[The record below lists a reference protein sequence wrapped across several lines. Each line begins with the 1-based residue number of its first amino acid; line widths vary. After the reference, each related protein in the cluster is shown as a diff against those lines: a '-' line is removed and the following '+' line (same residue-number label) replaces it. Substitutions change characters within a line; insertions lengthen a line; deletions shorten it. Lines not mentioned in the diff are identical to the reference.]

1 MSLRVL
7 VLTIDGQS
15 AADVV
20 GPLQARGIAVA
31 VTRDVARALAALGDA
46 DLLVLDAAD
55 TAALTMLCRRVI
67 DEAGSGH
74 APVLAIAQGSDV
86 EERVQMLEAGADDVL
101 ARPIDERELSAIV
114 EALTLRPSAARQPA
128 GPPTPTAPKA
138 QSEPGRVIV
147 FAAAKG
153 GSGATTLA
161 VNTAVLL
168 AEMAPA
174 NVAIADMD
182 MAHGQV
188 ATHLDIYGRSSTA
201 DLAREDYTVLGPE
214 LLQQTG
220 RAHASGL
227 VVFGAPYRPDEA
239 QDVDGEA
246 LSVVVHAL
254 STQYGTVVVDAG
266 STLDMRSLP
275 LIGRADR
282 VVMVVT
288 PDIPSLRLLH
298 SALQVM
304 ADAGVVDDRMAFV
317 VNHIYPRATIGP
329 EQREEHL
336 GLKVNLSIPYD
347 GEGFVK
353 AVNEGQ
359 PVVVAARRTPSGQA
373 IKGLADSLADGSAPQ
388 EVEVPQRRRR
398 RLGGF
403 LNRS

>member
-1 MSLRVL
+1 VL

-20 GPLQARGIAVA
+20 VPLQARGIDVA
-31 VTRDVARALAALGDA
+31 VTRDVASALAALGDA
-46 DLLVLDAAD
+46 DLIVLDAAD
-55 TAALTMLCRRVI
+55 TAALIMLCRRVI
-67 DEAGSGH
+67 DEAGSSH
-74 APVLAIAQGSDV
+74 APVLAIAHGNEV
-86 EERVQMLEAGADDVL
+86 EERVQILEAGADDVL
-101 ARPIDERELSAIV
+101 ARPIDERELSAII
-114 EALTLRPSAARQPA
+114 EALALRGSAGRQSAAPTQP
-128 GPPTPTAPKA
+128 PPKP

-161 VNTAVLL
+161 VNTALLL
-168 AEMAPA
+168 AEMAPS

-201 DLAREDYTVLGPE
+201 DLAREDSTVLTPE

-239 QDVDGEA
+239 QDVDGDA
-246 LSVVVHAL
+246 LSTVVHAL
-254 STQYGTVVVDAG
+254 RGQFGTVVVDAG

-304 ADAGVVDDRMAFV
+304 SDAGVVDDRMVFV

-329 EQREEHL
+329 EQIEEHL
-336 GLKVNLSIPYD
+336 GLKIGMSIPYD
-347 GEGFVK
+347 GELFVK

-359 PVVVAARRTPSGQA
+359 PVVASARRGPPALA
-373 IKGLADSLADGSAPQ
+373 IKGLADSLADGSAPP
-388 EVEVPQRRRR
+388 EIEAPQRRRR
-398 RLGGF
+398 RLGGL

>member
-1 MSLRVL
+1 ML

-20 GPLQARGIAVA
+20 GPLQARNINVA
-31 VTRDVARALAALGDA
+31 VTRDVDSALAALGDA

-67 DEAGSGH
+67 DEAGAGH
-74 APVLAIAQGSDV
+74 APVLAIAHGGDV
-86 EERVQMLEAGADDVL
+86 EERVQLLEAGADDVL

-114 EALTLRPSAARQPA
+114 EALAMRAAAARGPA
-128 GPPTPTAPKA
+128 LPQTPPAAKEPT
-138 QSEPGRVIV
+138 EPGRVVV

-161 VNTAVLL
+161 VNTALLL
-168 AEMAPA
+168 AEMAPSG
-174 NVAIADMD
+174 VAIADMD

-201 DLAREDYTVLGPE
+201 DLAREDYTTLTPE

-220 RAHASGL
+220 RSHASGL

-239 QDVDGEA
+239 QDLDGESLA
-246 LSVVVHAL
+246 AVVHAL

-282 VVMVVT
+282 VVMVLT

-304 ADAGVVDDRMAFV
+304 SDAGVVDDRMLFV
-317 VNHIYPRATIGP
+317 VNHVYPGATIGP
-329 EQREEHL
+329 EQIEEHL
-336 GLKVNLSIPYD
+336 GLKVGLSIPHD
-347 GEGFVK
+347 SEAFVK

-359 PVVVAARRTPSGQA
+359 PVVASARRSTPA
-373 IKGLADSLADGSAPQ
+373 LAVKALADSLADGSAPQ
-388 EVEVPQRRRR
+388 EVELPQRRRR
-398 RLGGF
+398 LLGGL